1 MADDQTSI
9 HRVVKAISYGSLALF
24 VYMAASGLLKISGVF
39 YPRHYAQQVLQFRQ
53 YHALLRRAGM
63 SESFDDTSLRVLYG
77 MAQVFSG
84 TMLLS
89 RLDVQATYA
98 CCVLNVLEVFARSVL
113 RQSIWS
119 PAIVLWVVF
128 TLLILRRELK
138 KLLRQ
143 RTEAAKSKA
152 TTPPATGAKKKAS

>member
-1 MADDQTSI
+1 MADDQTAI
-9 HRVVKAISYGSLALF
+9 QRVVKAISYASLALF
-24 VYMAASGLLKISGVF
+24 VYMAASGLMKISGLF
-39 YPRHYAQQVLQFRQ
+39 YPKHYARQLLQFRQ
-53 YHALLRRAGM
+53 YHALLQRAGM
-63 SESFDDTSLRVLYG
+63 PASFDDTSLRVLYG
-77 MAQVFSG
+77 MAQIFSG

-89 RLDVQATYA
+89 RLDAQATYA

-138 KLLRQ
+138 RLLGLRGG
-143 RTEAAKSKA
+143 AAKGKSE
-152 TTPPATGAKKKAS
+152 TTPATGSKRKAS